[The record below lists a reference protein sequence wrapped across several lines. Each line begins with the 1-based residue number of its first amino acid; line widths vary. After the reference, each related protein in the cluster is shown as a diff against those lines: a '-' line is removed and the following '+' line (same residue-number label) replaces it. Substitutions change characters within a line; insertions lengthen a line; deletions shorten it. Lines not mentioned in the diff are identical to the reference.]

1 MPRTIRLAA
10 LQVRAHD
17 RDDYERCRD
26 ALFERIERAA
36 RDRDLL
42 VLPEGTFP
50 AYVLGDDTVDERL
63 VAGATTELIRIA
75 RATGCAIVAGAAV
88 RRGAHLYNSAIVI
101 DRDGSPA
108 GSADKLF
115 LWHFDRQWFTR
126 GAAISPVQT
135 SLGKLGVLICADG
148 RMPGIARTLV
158 DRGAELLV
166 MPTAWV
172 TSGRDP
178 RALENLQADLL
189 ARVRAFENGVWFV
202 AANKCGVE
210 RNMVAYCGKSQIV
223 DAAGNIIALASDA
236 GEDLVGAQ
244 VELAPP
250 APYRS
255 ERPNPRARTSQPGKA
270 LRIAID
276 NTQLPADMRE
286 RLRILEDDIALAPYG
301 DDDFDALDRAIPAI
315 RIDAREA
322 FDPEVLVAY
331 RLAGYRTAVL
341 DAKASHPWLERIAR
355 ARAAELRMYVI
366 VFDREADRA
375 YAVDPDGAVIAGTF
389 GDFTI
394 ASFALDPQRTA
405 QTLVAPGTDVAAGVE
420 FIESLSGR
428 ETSAT

>member
-1 MPRTIRLAA
+1 MIRLAA

-17 RDDYERCRD
+17 RDDYERGRD
-26 ALFERIERAA
+26 ALFERIARAA
-36 RDRDLL
+36 QDRDLL

-50 AYVLGDDTVDERL
+50 AYVLGDDAIDERL
-63 VAGATTELIRIA
+63 VAGAITELMRIA

-88 RRGAHLYNSAIVI
+88 RRGTMLYNSAIVI
-101 DRDGSPA
+101 DRDGSLA

-126 GAAISPVQT
+126 GASISPVQT

-189 ARVRAFENGVWFV
+189 GRVRAFENGVGFV

-223 DAAGNIIALASDA
+223 DAAGNVIALASEG
-236 GEDLVGAQ
+236 GEDLIGAQ
-244 VELAPP
+244 FDLEVP
-250 APYRS
+250 APHRS
-255 ERPNPRARTSQPGKA
+255 ELPNLQARTSQLGKA

-276 NTQLPADMRE
+276 SARLPADIGE
-286 RLRILEDDIALAPYG
+286 RLRILEDEIALAPHG
-301 DDDFDALDRAIPAI
+301 DDDFDALNRAIPAL
-315 RIDAREA
+315 RVDARDA
-322 FDPEVLVAY
+322 FDPGALVAY
-331 RLAGYRTAVL
+331 RLAG
-341 DAKASHPWLERIAR
+341 
-355 ARAAELRMYVI
+355 
-366 VFDREADRA
+366 
-375 YAVDPDGAVIAGTF
+375 
-389 GDFTI
+389 
-394 ASFALDPQRTA
+394 
-405 QTLVAPGTDVAAGVE
+405 
-420 FIESLSGR
+420 
-428 ETSAT
+428 